1 MARREEKG
9 TTIPWL
15 GEAGEQ
21 GEALEG
27 LFIAGE
33 TASHG
38 GAVIAPPHPLYGGSM
53 DSPVVSELA
62 WACTRAG
69 LASLR
74 FNWRGVGASTGEPS
88 GDLGVGA
95 EDFAAAL
102 LQMARTVSG
111 PLLAA
116 GYSFGAGAALRAAAE
131 QPRITR
137 LLLVAPSPS
146 LLDDAALRRGER
158 EILIL
163 TGERDTLAPAAEL
176 AEIAE
181 STPRAR
187 FVPIP
192 DTDHFFA
199 TGLAQLTAEVTR
211 WLDAKGGGA

>member
-1 MARREEKG
+1 MAKREEKG

-27 LFIAGE
+27 LFIAGD
-33 TASHG
+33 TLSSG

-62 WACTRAG
+62 WACTKTG
-69 LASLR
+69 IASLR

-88 GDLGVGA
+88 GDLAVGA
-95 EDFAAAL
+95 EDFGAAL

-116 GYSFGAGAALRAAAE
+116 GYSFGAGAALLAAAE

-137 LLLVAPSPS
+137 LLLVAPPPS
-146 LLDDAALRRGER
+146 LLDAAALARGDR
-158 EILIL
+158 EVLIL
-163 TGERDTLAPAAEL
+163 AGEHDSLAPPDVLAEL
-176 AEIAE
+176 AESA
-181 STPRAR
+181 PRAR
-187 FVPIP
+187 CVRLAEA
-192 DTDHFFA
+192 DHFFA
-199 TGLAQLTAEVTR
+199 AGLARLTAEVTR
-211 WLDAKGGGA
+211 WLEAKGDDV

>member
-1 MARREEKG
+1 MAKREEKG

-15 GEAGEQ
+15 GEAGER

-33 TASHG
+33 TLASD

-62 WACTRAG
+62 WACTKAG
-69 LASLR
+69 IASLR

-95 EDFAAAL
+95 ADFGAAL

-137 LLLVAPSPS
+137 LLLVAPPPS
-146 LLDDAALRRGER
+146 LLDASALGSGDR
-158 EILIL
+158 EVLIL
-163 TGERDTLAPAAEL
+163 AGERDSLAPADALTEL
-176 AEIAE
+176 AQSA
-181 STPRAR
+181 PRAR
-187 FVPIP
+187 LVRLAEA
-192 DTDHFFA
+192 DHFFA
-199 TGLAQLTAEVTR
+199 AGLAQLTAEVTR
-211 WLDAKGGGA
+211 WLDAKGGGC

>member
-1 MARREEKG
+1 MAKREEKG

-15 GEAGEQ
+15 GEAGER

-33 TASHG
+33 TPASG
-38 GAVIAPPHPLYGGSM
+38 GAGIAPPHPLYGGSM

-62 WACTRAG
+62 WACTKAG
-69 LASLR
+69 IASLR

-95 EDFAAAL
+95 ADFGAAL
-102 LQMARTVSG
+102 VQMARTVSG

-137 LLLVAPSPS
+137 LLLVAPPPS
-146 LLDDAALRRGER
+146 LLDASALGSGDR
-158 EILIL
+158 EVLIL
-163 TGERDTLAPAAEL
+163 AGERDSLAPADALAEL
-176 AEIAE
+176 AESA
-181 STPRAR
+181 PRAR
-187 FVPIP
+187 LARLAEA
-192 DTDHFFA
+192 DHFFA
-199 TGLAQLTAEVTR
+199 VGLAQLTAEVTR
-211 WLDAKGGGA
+211 WLDAKADGA